1 MGTGLSIILTV
12 MLIGSMLLV
21 IIPVCVHI
29 LSNPNLATILTV
41 TLIVGLLFIL
51 YPAGVYIFSTHY
63 LSEIQSEML
72 IAGLV
77 LVLIPVGI
85 FILFKFMNTET
96 IHFELKDGEEI
107 VVSNVPVNYFFSGIF
122 SLGGGIR
129 VTNERILFK
138 AHAICQKPVEVEIP
152 LNQIAEVIKSD
163 TYSIVPN
170 VIIRTKQDI
179 EHKFIVQD
187 RKRLIS
193 IIESHLPDKSGPRS
207 PVAGPQLPAE
217 NNTSVSDPVGLLV
230 REGRYNEALEALIKK
245 PPNNLTLAD
254 YNLFLEIYL
263 QSGDFIRAELILSTV
278 NKMVADKYLVERVQ
292 GRLVFKENQVSGGAP
307 PAESLHPVYVSLARL
322 AKAKGRRDFA
332 SQLCRMAVDCILA
345 ALQVRENQQECYEL
359 AVSFENE
366 GETESALELYQALSD
381 GSRPFQEAAERY
393 KKLKV
398 MVANTPPKA
407 ADQPQARKYVPA
419 PARPAIGTGI
429 AAAGQ
434 TIGGRYELRGNL
446 GEGAMGVVYEAW
458 DRQSGR
464 QVAVKR
470 MHAYLKEYPAEYGR
484 FRKEAEIVGRL
495 RHPNIVCIHELLEYG
510 GEIYLVFDY
519 IPGKTLYDVLKGKNR
534 FGLRE
539 CKDIF
544 NGVCDAVHYA
554 HKNNVIHRDLKPAN
568 IMLASPT
575 HAMVMDF
582 GLASELREGLTRVTH
597 QTMSGTPA
605 FMAPEQ
611 HAGTVK
617 RESDIYAMG
626 VCLYEMITGVLPF
639 EGFDSLKQKKLKNYR
654 EATAIVSWLPTGV
667 DDVISRALEPEPSQ
681 RYADALD
688 FWYALKDL

>member
-1 MGTGLSIILTV
+1 M
-12 MLIGSMLLV
+12 V
-21 IIPVCVHI
+21 IIPVGVHI
-29 LSNPNLATILTV
+29 LLNPNLATILTV
-41 TLIVGLLFIL
+41 ILIVGLLLVI

-77 LVLIPVGI
+77 LGIIPAGI
-85 FILFKFMNTET
+85 FILFKLTNTEP
-96 IHFELKDGEEI
+96 IHFELKEKEEI
-107 VVSNVPVNYFFSGIF
+107 VIKNVPVNYSGSGIF
-122 SLGGGIR
+122 TLGGVLK

-138 AHAICQKPVEVEIP
+138 AHAICQRPVEVEIP
-152 LNQIAEVIKSD
+152 LTQIVEVSKRN
-163 TYSIVPN
+163 TYGIVPN
-170 VIIRTKQDI
+170 VIIRTKPDI

-187 RKRLIS
+187 RERLIS
-193 IIESHLPDKSGPRS
+193 TIESHLPDKAGPGA

-217 NNTSVSDPVGLLV
+217 NNTRVFDTVSLLV
-230 REGRYNEALEALIKK
+230 REGRYNEALEALLKK
-245 PPNNLTLAD
+245 PRNNLTLAD

-263 QSGDFIRAELILSTV
+263 RSGDFMRAELILSTI

-292 GRLVFKENQVSGGAP
+292 GRLVFKEDHVRGGAT
-307 PAESLHPVYVSLARL
+307 PAESLHPVYASLASLART
-322 AKAKGRRDFA
+322 KGRQDFA
-332 SQLCRMAVDCILA
+332 SQLCRMAVDCIFA
-345 ALQVRENQQECYEL
+345 AQPVRENQQECYEL

-366 GETESALELYQALSD
+366 GETEAALELYQALSD
-381 GSRPFQEAAERY
+381 GSRPCRDAAERY

-398 MVANTPPKA
+398 RVANTPPQA
-407 ADQPQARKYVPA
+407 ANWPQVRAYVPA
-419 PARPAIGTGI
+419 PAQPATRTGI
-429 AAAGQ
+429 AVAGQ
-434 TIGGRYELRGNL
+434 TIGGRYELRGDL

-458 DRQSGR
+458 DRQKGR

-484 FRKEAEIVGRL
+484 FRREAEIVGRL
-495 RHPNIVCIHELLEYG
+495 RHPNIVCIHELLEQG

-519 IPGKTLYDVLKGKNR
+519 VPGKTLYGVLKEKKR
-534 FGLRE
+534 FQLQE
-539 CKDIF
+539 CKNIF

-568 IMLASPT
+568 IMLANPT

-582 GLASELREGLTRVTH
+582 GLASELRDGLTRVTH

-626 VCLYEMITGVLPF
+626 VCLYEMVTGVLPF
-639 EGFDSLKQKKLKNYR
+639 EGFDSLKQKKLKDYR

-667 DDVISRALEPEPSQ
+667 DEVISRALEPEPSQ

-688 FWYALKDL
+688 FWSALKDL